1 MMASLTKT
9 VKRKGAAMLVLA
21 LLFQLFPSVAV
32 PGNGMPEAYAES
44 SVTDSTYSTLQSYN
58 FPDRNVRHAADF
70 SVRID
75 PNVDPAEDAQWKIV
89 PGLAGGEGYVSFES
103 VNMPGYYITDN
114 NFLAKLEQNDGTDR
128 FKAAATFK
136 QVPGLA
142 ESTAVSYQTYTDPD
156 RYIRHF
162 GFVLR
167 LDPISTPVEK
177 TDATFQENPVSADS
191 GYAKRCRLR
200 TSRRAF

>member
-1 MMASLTKT
+1 MIDSLTKT
-9 VKRKGAAMLVLA
+9 VKRKGAAILILA
-21 LLFQLFPSVAV
+21 LLLQLFPSVAV

-44 SVTDSTYSTLQSYN
+44 SVTDSTYSTLQSSITDSVYNMLQSYN

-103 VNMPGYYITDN
+103 INMPGYYIIDN

-136 QVPGLA
+136 
-142 ESTAVSYQTYTDPD
+142 
-156 RYIRHF
+156 RF
-162 GFVLR
+162 
-167 LDPISTPVEK
+167 PV
-177 TDATFQENPVSADS
+177 
-191 GYAKRCRLR
+191 
-200 TSRRAF
+200 